1 MSLTILNLLFKA
13 RKNDYYYYCVVVE
26 TFIERRGLVV
36 VKLAES
42 QSGVCAHFL
51 LCLIKF
57 ARDLQKQFSIADPNY
72 ESWNFLRDHSTTSMH
87 FFPTFIGKQDVIVR
101 LESPY
106 CCPPPPSSS
115 SSTIAKV
122 FRFSFL
128 LLLPL
133 NETLHFYD
141 IVKMVLHQQSCKQT
155 TSCSSG
161 DGEKRLLPGEEL
173 CLAFM
178 SLFIK

>member
-1 MSLTILNLLFKA
+1 MTTTTARDLYWKTGSCGCKA
-13 RKNDYYYYCVVVE
+13 SR
-26 TFIERRGLVV
+26 
-36 VKLAES
+36 ES
-42 QSGVCAHFL
+42 VSQQSGVCAHFL

>member
-1 MSLTILNLLFKA
+1 MSDMWIQCKKSSNNYSAHAIRDLCYVINNTKPSFQSSEKWLQLLL
-13 RKNDYYYYCVVVE
+13 E

-101 LESPY
+101 LESP
-106 CCPPPPSSS
+106 CPPPPSAAATRVVVVLQRLQKFLDFLFCCCSHLMKHCIF
-115 SSTIAKV
+115 TI
-122 FRFSFL
+122 S
-128 LLLPL
+128 
-133 NETLHFYD
+133 
-141 IVKMVLHQQSCKQT
+141 
-155 TSCSSG
+155 
-161 DGEKRLLPGEEL
+161 
-173 CLAFM
+173 
-178 SLFIK
+178 